1 MKKIEMAKLIGLADE
16 RFVEEA
22 KPRASKNKT
31 VWRRAVLIAACL
43 TLVTAMVAAVFLPMM
58 LATIDG
64 EYTVNRN
71 RLPSVLKQ
79 YEGTEYLDLAIAFY
93 EYQRRNIEN
102 EQNREIRSNI
112 RELLTFATGGVY
124 DGGNVS
130 APNSSENAYIEVTD
144 NQVDGVIEAD
154 IIKRTK
160 THVFYKDR
168 YKISVYKIDGENTE
182 LVSEY
187 NFQAQDQNVYQEMYL
202 TEDGRTLILL
212 GSDRDALDFS
222 SEDASLT
229 RITATRIKFLNVSN
243 PRHITERKTVSITG
257 AYSSSRLVD
266 GKLLAVSDYY
276 VSKIDCSD
284 ERTFLP
290 HVNTGSGYKP
300 VASESVIFPERL
312 DSQRYAV
319 VSQFDVGTC
328 LYEDSVS
335 LLGYSS
341 DIYVSR
347 DKIFLT
353 RGYTAEGVIEAD
365 GKRIKANRRVTDI
378 SAVSFGG
385 DGFEYLGGATVEGRV
400 SDQYSMDEHEGILR
414 VATTTTKFLPD
425 RSVLIGLNKQ
435 PDSVW
440 NASLYCIDIATWDT
454 VGKVEN
460 FAPDGESVQ
469 SVRFDG
475 TDAYVCTAETTYFL
489 DPVYFFDL
497 SDMSNISYTDTGTI
511 DGYSHS
517 LVDFG
522 NGRLIGIGFG
532 DSSNILKIEMYAE
545 EGGKV
550 VSLASYEKE
559 KVRFSSDY
567 KDYFIDRENG
577 LIGLAYFQYKT
588 DTDMGLYTEFIL
600 IRFNGS
606 EFEEVACE
614 RYVDVG
620 EQSFRAVIDGDHL
633 YIFSSGE
640 FRVKKIY

>member
-1 MKKIEMAKLIGLADE
+1 MKKIKMARLVGLADE
-16 RFVEEA
+16 KFVEEA
-22 KPRASKNKT
+22 RPSLKKNNK
-31 VWRRAVLIAACL
+31 VLWRRAALIAACL
-43 TLVTAMVAAVFLPMM
+43 TLVTAMAAAILLPMM

-64 EYTVNRN
+64 EYTVNRD

-79 YEGTEYLDLAIAFY
+79 YEETEYLDLAIAFY
-93 EYQRRNIEN
+93 EYQRRSIEN
-102 EQNREIRSNI
+102 EQNREIRSVI
-112 RELLTFATGGVY
+112 RELLTFATDGV
-124 DGGNVS
+124 DDTNIA
-130 APNSSENAYIEVTD
+130 APNAGEDGYVEVTD
-144 NQVDGVIEAD
+144 NQVEGVIEAD

-257 AYSSSRLVD
+257 DYSSSRLVD
-266 GKLLAVSDYY
+266 GKLLVVSDYY
-276 VSKIDCSD
+276 VRKIDCSD
-284 ERTFLP
+284 KRTLLP

-300 VASESVIFPERL
+300 VAAESVIFPERL

-319 VSQFDVGTC
+319 VSQLDVDTC

-341 DIYVSR
+341 DIYVSK

-353 RGYTAEGVIEAD
+353 RGYSAEGIFEAD
-365 GKRIKANRRVTDI
+365 GKRLKANRRVTDI

-400 SDQYSMDEHEGILR
+400 LNQYSMDEHEGILR

-425 RSVLIGLNKQ
+425 RSILIGLNKQ

-440 NASLYCIDIATWDT
+440 NASLYCIDISTWET
-454 VGKVEN
+454 VGTVEN
-460 FAPDGESVQ
+460 FAPDGESIQ

-497 SDMSNISYTDTGTI
+497 SDMSNITYTDTGTI

-522 NGRLIGIGFG
+522 DGYLLGIGFG
-532 DSSNILKIEMYAE
+532 ADSGILKIEMYAE
-545 EGGKV
+545 EGDKV

-559 KVRFSSDY
+559 NVRFSSDY
-567 KDYFIDRENG
+567 KDYFIDREKG
-577 LIGLAYFQYKT
+577 LIGLAYYQYT
-588 DTDMGLYTEFIL
+588 DTYRDRYTEFIL
-600 IRFNGS
+600 LHFNGS
-606 EFEEVACE
+606 EFEEIVCE
-614 RYVDVG
+614 RYGDVG
-620 EQSFRAVIDGDHL
+620 EQSFRAVIEGDHL
-633 YIFSSGE
+633 YIFCSGE